1 MTGRLTLRPD
11 VRPVPIRSPVL
22 GRLRYFM
29 GSQPTLRVERCGTPR
44 AGGSDRLS
52 VGVVDHIT
60 TGEHAGHTGPGGRR
74 RHHDVPLRVD
84 LELVGDELAARVV
97 ADGEEHPGD
106 GQPGRL
112 PGAQV
117 ANLQPGY
124 RVLSED
130 VEHLGVPK
138 KADFVVPERP
148 LLHDLTSPQSIP
160 AVDNGDGPGKTGEKG
175 RLLHRRVPAA
185 HDDDVLVAE
194 EEAVAGRACL
204 LYTSP
209 SPRDG

>member
-60 TGEHAGHTGPGGRR
+60 TGEH
-74 RHHDVPLRVD
+74 
-84 LELVGDELAARVV
+84 
-97 ADGEEHPGD
+97 PGD

-138 KADFVVPERP
+138 KADFVVLERP
-148 LLHDLTSPQSIP
+148 LLHDLTSPQFIP
-160 AVDNGDGPGKTGEKG
+160 AVDNGD
-175 RLLHRRVPAA
+175 
-185 HDDDVLVAE
+185 
-194 EEAVAGRACL
+194 
-204 LYTSP
+204 
-209 SPRDG
+209 